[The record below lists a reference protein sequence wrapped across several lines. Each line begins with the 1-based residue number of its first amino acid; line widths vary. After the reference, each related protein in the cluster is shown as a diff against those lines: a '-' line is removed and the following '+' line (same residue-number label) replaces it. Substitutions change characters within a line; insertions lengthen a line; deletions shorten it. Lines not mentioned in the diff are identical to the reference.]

1 MVRSFIVRIYKTE
14 AENQESA
21 VGIVEDPVTEKKERF
36 RTFDEMKEVFKSM
49 VKGKNFNPERRKED
63 EKR

>member
-1 MVRSFIVRIYKTE
+1 MRSFIVRIYRTD

-21 VGIVEDPVTEKKERF
+21 VGIIEDPVAEKKERF
-36 RTFDEMKEVFKSM
+36 RTFDEMKEVFKGM
-49 VKGKNFNPERRKED
+49 VKGKNFNLERRKED